1 MLSIKMACSGCFRK
15 ILPFDMEKCQND
27 AYVRTPVSNCVRLYV
42 RTQENDDCAHDRKN
56 VTEGEVDQ
64 TNEND

>member
-1 MLSIKMACSGCFRK
+1 MACSGCFRK

-27 AYVRTPVSNCVRLYV
+27 AYVRTSVSNCVRLYV
-42 RTQENDDCAHDRKN
+42 RTQENGNCAHEEIA
-56 VTEGEVDQ
+56 VEVEGNQ